1 MKMKRRMAFVA
12 AMLAMTLTACTSAP
26 TEPTTSTP
34 EGSSAAANL
43 SGTYTAAA
51 TGKNGDVN
59 VTVTF
64 ADGKIASVEVGEHN
78 ETAGICDTPIERIPA
93 AIVEYQSVAVD
104 AVAGATMTSEA
115 IINAT
120 KACIEQAGGAV
131 ANFEKKIEKPVN
143 DAVVEVDC
151 DVVVVG
157 VGGSGSAAAL
167 AASQGGASVI
177 AIEKTA
183 MVGGSAAMS
192 GGMAAVDSRLQK
204 ADPQTNFTGAQW
216 LKEWLTQQN
225 YMVNAP
231 MVSKYIS
238 ESGKTVDWLLDNG
251 LELTFVGHSQEALA
265 DDPIRTYHVWA
276 NDDFG
281 ANISAIIENSIKKG
295 GIQLYTETAAKEIL
309 MADGKAVGVVAT
321 QADGSTLQ
329 VNAKAVIIATGGYGA
344 SNEKMMEVLGFKANG
359 INSGAQ
365 TGDGIQMG
373 IEAGADTVG
382 YSNVEFHGAHSAMDL
397 VADAGVSNMG
407 FNLDQVV
414 TSAAMMWVN
423 ADGYRFTNEDIC
435 YDSSYIGNTTAQQ
448 GDHYYA
454 LLSQSMVD
462 TLETSGTGSYGI
474 TIDNVGFGAPGY
486 TVGDGWAG
494 LQADINQ
501 GLSNG
506 LTVKANTLEE
516 LAVAAGINAENLV
529 ATVEAYNAACKAG
542 VDEMYSKDAQ
552 FLIPIENG
560 PYYLVMGRAT
570 QLCSLGGLKIDTDM
584 RVVDTN
590 NNSIPGL
597 YACGVDASGSMYNNA
612 YVSYEGVTMG
622 WALTSGRIAGENAAE
637 YVK

>member
-1 MKMKRRMAFVA
+1 MKKKRGMAFVA
-12 AMLAMTLTACTSAP
+12 AILAITLAACASTP
-26 TEPTTSTP
+26 TEPAASTP
-34 EGSSAAANL
+34 EEPSAAAKL

-64 ADGKIASVEVGEHN
+64 TDGQIVSVEVGEHN
-78 ETAGICDTPIERIPA
+78 ETAGICETPIERIPA

-104 AVAGATMTSEA
+104 AVTGATMTSEA

-120 KACIEQAGGAV
+120 KACIEQAGGTV
-131 ANFEKKIEKPVN
+131 ADFEKKVDKPVN
-143 DAVVEVDC
+143 DTVVEVDC

-183 MVGGSAAMS
+183 VVGGSAAMS

-204 ADPQTNFTGAQW
+204 EDPQTNFTGAQW
-216 LKEWLTQQN
+216 LKEWLSQQN
-225 YMVNAP
+225 YMVNVP
-231 MVSKYIS
+231 MISKFIA

-295 GIQLYTETAAKEIL
+295 G
-309 MADGKAVGVVAT
+309 
-321 QADGSTLQ
+321 
-329 VNAKAVIIATGGYGA
+329 
-344 SNEKMMEVLGFKANG
+344 
-359 INSGAQ
+359 
-365 TGDGIQMG
+365 
-373 IEAGADTVG
+373 
-382 YSNVEFHGAHSAMDL
+382 
-397 VADAGVSNMG
+397 MG

-423 ADGYRFTNEDIC
+423 VDGYRFTNEDIC

-462 TLETSGTGSYGI
+462 TLEASGSGSYGI

-486 TVGDGWAG
+486 TVSDSWTG
-494 LQADINQ
+494 LQADIDQ

-506 LTVKANTLEE
+506 LTVKADTLEE

-529 ATVEAYNAACKAG
+529 ATVEAYNASCKAG

-552 FLIPIENG
+552 FLIPIEDG

-570 QLCSLGGLKIDTDM
+570 QLCSLGGLKIDTEM

-612 YVSYEGVTMG
+612 YVSFEGVTMG